1 MPIIA
6 ASLVV
11 NVLVAGFFGLAT
23 GLSLNSIPP
32 KLDVVF
38 GPDTPSRRILACL
51 YLAIAAVSAV
61 ALLAVPLRM
70 GIVARRRAGAK
81 QGPVYEL
88 RGNRRLRYW
97 RVLLP
102 CIRQLASAYHEYRQE
117 VICRWCRRGSRLIR
131 RISNGGKFVNQC
143 SGTSRKCLVAF

>member
-1 MPIIA
+1 MPIIV

-23 GLSLNSIPP
+23 GFSLNSILP

-61 ALLAVPLRM
+61 ALLVVPLRM
-70 GIVARRRAGAK
+70 GIIVVLFPLQMLYKTLTVFVVADWKNPVPWWNLGISALHAASLWSAFSG
-81 QGPVYEL
+81 QGV
-88 RGNRRLRYW
+88 
-97 RVLLP
+97 
-102 CIRQLASAYHEYRQE
+102 Q
-117 VICRWCRRGSRLIR
+117 
-131 RISNGGKFVNQC
+131 
-143 SGTSRKCLVAF
+143 